1 MTAQD
6 GKPSFHKLKLAGN
19 KSDASHCIQTK
30 SKKIR
35 RSQRLNLSTSIC
47 IFIMPHQ
54 CIATNHSLVTSMVS
68 IVVHVRS
75 KVEVSGVN
83 D

>member
-19 KSDASHCIQTK
+19 KSDAGHWTQTET
-30 SKKIR
+30 KKIR
-35 RSQRLNLSTSIC
+35 RSQRLNLSFSNC
-47 IFIMPHQ
+47 IFIMSHQ